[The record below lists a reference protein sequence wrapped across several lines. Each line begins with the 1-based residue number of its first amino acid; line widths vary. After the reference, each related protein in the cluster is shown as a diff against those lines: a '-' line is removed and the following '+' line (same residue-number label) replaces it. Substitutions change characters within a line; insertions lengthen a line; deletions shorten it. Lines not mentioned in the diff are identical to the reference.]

1 MEKPRLDIY
10 VSAEASDDEKA
21 AVADSFAGFE
31 VSLQRGEYRFS
42 EITLTLVVSVFLSV
56 ASNAIY
62 DLLKAGVKKLRRQP
76 KTKVARKL
84 EFKIRKSKTE
94 YIITDNVFV
103 ARQGTEERHFSSVDD
118 LFEDLISE
126 NDKD

>member
-1 MEKPRLDIY
+1 MGKPQLDIY

-21 AVADSFAGFE
+21 AVADSFDGFE

-42 EITLTLVVSVFLSV
+42 EATLTLVISVFLGV
-56 ASNAIY
+56 VSNAINS
-62 DLLKAGVKKLRRQP
+62 LLKAGITKLRSQP
-76 KTKVARKL
+76 KTKVPRKV

-103 ARQGTEERHFSSVDD
+103 ARKETQERYFS
-118 LFEDLISE
+118 L
-126 NDKD
+126 